1 MLKAKQY
8 LISHTSSGTL
18 AGPGAKLRTLLEGI
32 LKICKSVCVVGTT
45 RGALY
50 LLATAAKTQKRGRAC
65 WLGEFDAKDLC

>member
-32 LKICKSVCVVGTT
+32 LKVCKSVCVVTT
-45 RGALY
+45 RSALINSIY
-50 LLATAAKTQKRGRAC
+50 
-65 WLGEFDAKDLC
+65 DDS